1 MTISQNGYIIILNQ
15 TQNVYR
21 KGGDIMLNNI
31 PEEELAKFI
40 SMFRKLPEEEQVKV
54 FYIMQGMIMNI
65 NSSLP
70 KEFKKKRNV

>member
-1 MTISQNGYIIILNQ
+1 
-15 TQNVYR
+15 
-21 KGGDIMLNNI
+21 MLNNI

-54 FYIMQGMIMNI
+54 FYIMQGMIINI